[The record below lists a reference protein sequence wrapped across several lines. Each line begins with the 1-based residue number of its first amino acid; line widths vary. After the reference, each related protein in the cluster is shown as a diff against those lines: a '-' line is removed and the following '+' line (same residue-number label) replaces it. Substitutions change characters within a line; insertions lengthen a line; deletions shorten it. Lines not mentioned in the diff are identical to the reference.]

1 MDDGKQADKKAQH
14 KEERRSISVPDTLL
28 DRMVGLLE
36 KEHRAK
42 NLRFWLLVGA
52 IIMPSLIYAVATSAF
67 LNKNSAKNPD
77 EYAAVVK
84 IDGPIE
90 DGKEAS
96 ALSVLP
102 ALEAAFKD
110 EKAKGVLLL
119 INSPGGTPVQ
129 SGVIHD
135 RILSLKEK
143 YKKPVI
149 AMGRD
154 MMTSGAYMVAVAADK
169 IYANEASLVG
179 SIGVVIRGFGLS
191 NVMDRYGVERRVYA
205 AGKNKNTM
213 DPFSPENPEDVEKTR
228 EMLAKIH
235 AQFIAKVKAGRGK
248 RLKKDDEF
256 LFNGGYWTGAEA
268 EEYGLIDGVADLP
281 KVVMD
286 NFGVEALKD
295 MNKKDFF
302 TELSKKFFGGFSL
315 SVNGLGL
322 ESGIYAKSE
331 PVQFY

>member
-1 MDDGKQADKKAQH
+1 MTDNTQGEHNPNHQ
-14 KEERRSISVPDTLL
+14 EERRNVSVPETLL
-28 DRMVGLLE
+28 DRMVSLFE
-36 KEHRAK
+36 KEHRSR
-42 NLRFWLLVGA
+42 NLRFYLLVGA
-52 IIMPSLIYAVATSAF
+52 IILPSLIYAIATSAF
-67 LNKNSAKNPD
+67 LNQGDGKNPD
-77 EYAAVVK
+77 SYAALVK

-96 ALSVLP
+96 ALAVMP

-110 EKAKGVLLL
+110 EKARGVVLL

-135 RILSLKEK
+135 RILTLKKK

-169 IYANEASLVG
+169 IYANEASMVG
-179 SIGVVIRGFGLS
+179 SVGVVIRGFGLS
-191 NVMDRYGVERRVYA
+191 NVMNHYGVERRVYA

-213 DPFSPENPEDVEKTR
+213 DPFSPEKPEDVEKTK
-228 EMLAKIH
+228 EMLGKIH
-235 AQFIAKVKAGRGK
+235 AQFIAKVKEGRGA
-248 RLKKDDEF
+248 RLKKSDEF
-256 LFNGGYWTGAEA
+256 LFTGGYWTGVEA
-268 EEYGLIDGVADLP
+268 QEYGLIDAVADLP
-281 KVVMD
+281 KVLMD
-286 NFGVEALKD
+286 NFGVEAVKD

-302 TELSKKFFGGFSL
+302 AELSKKFFGGFSL
-315 SVNGLGL
+315 SANGLGL
-322 ESGIYAKSE
+322 ESGIFTKVE